1 MRNQYVNVMLAL
13 AGAILWTGACSSVN
27 RDKGPSDGG
36 GGTGGQA
43 GATTGQAGSR
53 AGSTGSGTTGTG
65 GKGGSGQAGSGGNA
79 GTTGGGG
86 GSTTG
91 TGGARDGG
99 TTGSGG
105 SGTGGATTGTG
116 GAGTGGATT
125 GTGGAGTGG
134 ATTGTG
140 GTGTGGSAG
149 SGGQAGTGMPPGDGG
164 TQNNYVVSGSWHGY
178 AWTYSPMPSTFN
190 PQNFESLTTP
200 GPFCVTGLVAA
211 QPSATA
217 AAQFGLIAV
226 NLNQAM
232 VARGS
237 TSPAMTAT
245 PTLDGVVI
253 NLTNRAVS
261 GNAAGANGTLLQ
273 VQIQNQSVMPAQQW
287 CKFITSP
294 PAGQAGDVFIA
305 WSDFNTNCMPA
316 PDATFSTCSTGAAY
330 NRQPITD
337 IAIKIP
343 ANQNVQR
350 PYDVCLNSLR
360 ASATVA
366 APMNAGAGTFVGPGD
381 WAPVQ
386 KGGKNYVVQNNIWGT
401 AGSNSQTVTFGLNND
416 PTSFNVT
423 AFTGGPGA
431 NSSPASYPSV
441 FIGSNN
447 CRTTAGWGLPKAV
460 SSIQA
465 GTITSTWTHNAT
477 GDVNAS
483 FDIWFGAANESP
495 AITVPSA
502 GYAMIWPYQPGG
514 RQPNGTMQGTATV
527 GGQSYVIWGGTQ
539 VPPTGGAAKPC
550 ISYVMSSSQT
560 NLTNLD
566 VGAVIRDAAT
576 RIVDCGR
583 GANLPCIDPGSY
595 LTNIF
600 AGFEIWSGGAGRQS
614 SNFALTVN

>member
-1 MRNQYVNVMLAL
+1 MRNQFFNVMLAL
-13 AGAILWTGACSSVN
+13 AGAILWTGACSSDN
-27 RDKGPSDGG
+27 TDKGT
-36 GGTGGQA
+36 TGGAGATSGQG
-43 GATTGQAGSR
+43 GATTGQAGSGGSA
-53 AGSTGSGTTGTG
+53 AGSGGSGTTGTG
-65 GKGGSGQAGSGGNA
+65 GKGGTGQAGSGGNA
-79 GTTGGGG
+79 GTTDGGV
-86 GSTTG
+86 TTG

-99 TTGSGG
+99 TTGTGG
-105 SGTGGATTGTG
+105 AGTGGSTTGTG
-116 GAGTGGATT
+116 GAGTGGSTT
-125 GTGGAGTGG
+125 GTGGAGT
-134 ATTGTG
+134 A
-140 GTGTGGSAG
+140 GSGG

-164 TQNNYVVSGSWHGY
+164 GAQNNYVVSGSWHGY

-190 PQNFESLTTP
+190 PQNFEALTTP
-200 GPFCVTGLVAA
+200 GPFCVSGLVAT
-211 QPSATA
+211 QPSATS

-232 VARGS
+232 VARGM

-245 PTLDGVVI
+245 PTEDGVLI
-253 NLTNRAVS
+253 NLTNRAVG
-261 GNAAGANGTLLQ
+261 GNAAGANGALLQ

-316 PDATFSTCSTGAAY
+316 PDASFSTCSTGTAY
-330 NRQPITD
+330 SRQPITD

-343 ANQNVQR
+343 ANQSVQR

-366 APMNAGAGTFVGPGD
+366 APPNAGAGTLVGPGD

-401 AGSNSQTVTFGLNND
+401 AGSNGQTVTFGLNSD

-431 NSSPASYPSV
+431 NNSPASYPSV

-460 SSIQA
+460 SAIQA
-465 GTITSTWTHNAT
+465 GTITATWTHNAT

-483 FDIWFGAANESP
+483 FDIWFGTASESP

-514 RQPNGTMQGTATV
+514 RQPNGTMQGTATI
-527 GGQSYVIWGGTQ
+527 GGQPYVIWGGTQ
-539 VPPTGGAAKPC
+539 TPPTGGAAKPC
-550 ISYVMSSSQT
+550 ISYVMSSGQT

-576 RIVDCGR
+576 RTVDCGR
-583 GANLPCIDPGSY
+583 GASLPCIDPGSS

-600 AGFEIWSGGAGRQS
+600 AGFEVWSGGAGRQS
-614 SNFALTVN
+614 SNFSMTVN